1 MRFADL
7 QAEGYGRSKHRTA
20 RDLVSG
26 RPKKLAST
34 ACEIAQAFAE
44 SVGQIAVSV
53 LNALE
58 NTKPERAEDIMDQG
72 IVLTGG
78 GALLG
83 RIDEFIAEKTGLPV
97 TIADDP
103 LTCVVNG
110 AGQALEDPLYRNMLI
125 PA

>member
-1 MRFADL
+1 MHIK
-7 QAEGYGRSKHRTA
+7 G

-26 RPKKLAST
+26 MPKKIAIT
-34 ACEIAQAFAE
+34 EAEIAYAIAE
-44 SVGQIAVSV
+44 SVSQIAESV

-58 NTKPERAEDIMDQG
+58 NTKPELAADIMDQG

-83 RIDEFIAEKTGLPV
+83 RIDEYIADKTGLPV

-103 LTCVVNG
+103 LTCVANG
-110 AGQALEDPLYRNMLI
+110 AGRAMEDPLYHNVLI